1 MSEIMT
7 PPTKIVVGEVEYEAF
22 HEGHTFA
29 DIVRWIMKNQV
40 DAEELLTILCQATG
54 KEGNAQK

>member
-22 HEGHTFA
+22 HDGHSLA
-29 DIVRWIMKNQV
+29 DIARWIMKNRG
-40 DAEELLTILCQATG
+40 DAEDLRMLLGEALG
-54 KEGNAQK
+54 HG

>member
-22 HEGHTFA
+22 RDGHSLA
-29 DIVRWIMKNQV
+29 DIVRWLMGNRS
-40 DAEELLTILCQATG
+40 DAEEVHMLLGEALG
-54 KEGNAQK
+54 DG